1 MTFRNDE
8 IKTIAP
14 LHSLNASF
22 RPEHFRT
29 LETDDLFTVQN
40 KHLEII
46 SVGKNKSYNYS
57 RGANYLSFKSDE
69 STTKVKTMT
78 I

>member
-1 MTFRNDE
+1 MTFRHDRM
-8 IKTIAP
+8 KTIAP

-46 SVGKNKSYNYS
+46 SVGTNKSYN
-57 RGANYLSFKSDE
+57 
-69 STTKVKTMT
+69 
-78 I
+78 

>member
-1 MTFRNDE
+1 MTFTNDE

-29 LETDDLFTVQN
+29 LETDDLFTV
-40 KHLEII
+40 HLGII

-69 STTKVKTMT
+69 TKTND
-78 I
+78 

>member
-1 MTFRNDE
+1 MFRNDRM
-8 IKTIAP
+8 KTIAP

-29 LETDDLFTVQN
+29 LETDDLFTVQVQN

-46 SVGKNKSYNYS
+46 SAGKNNSYNYCQDVNE
-57 RGANYLSFKSDE
+57 NYLSFKSDE
-69 STTKVKTMT
+69 TKFSA
-78 I
+78 